1 MRTREV
7 SKLKCGLYKIYWR
20 SGGFSISAMGGYSN
34 GDRWITSTNW
44 INGSVPFDKIKRQI
58 LKMELLI
65 SREYDSAGY
74 YTKIHIN

>member
-7 SKLKCGLYKIYWR
+7 NKLKHGLYKIYWR
-20 SGGFSISAMGGYSN
+20 DGGFSIASMGGFAN
-34 GDRWITSTNW
+34 GDRWIAPVNW
-44 INGSVPFDKIKRQI
+44 INGSVSFDKFKRKI

-74 YTKIHIN
+74 YLKKY